1 MKISMMLIIPLVLLS
16 HVASAKNTQKSSQE
30 DMEVIQIIGQF
41 SAAKWG
47 QIAEQAKVD
56 FYELFNQL
64 NTIEKFRMVCRVEKT
79 IGSNIKRNVCE
90 PMFFKHAMFNRTQ
103 NDINN
108 GSTNNGSIRIS
119 SAPNSDDILFL
130 TTSTKEAANAHME
143 QLIMEHPDLREKFSF
158 YAKAKK
164 SAEIRAQMNN

>member
-1 MKISMMLIIPLVLLS
+1 
-16 HVASAKNTQKSSQE
+16 
-30 DMEVIQIIGQF
+30 
-41 SAAKWG
+41 
-47 QIAEQAKVD
+47 
-56 FYELFNQL
+56 
-64 NTIEKFRMVCRVEKT
+64 MVCRAENP
-79 IGSNIKRNVCE
+79 IGWNTKRNVCE
-90 PMFFKHAMFNRTQ
+90 TLFFKHAMFNQTQ